1 MSIEK
6 VARNL
11 FTANVYG
18 PQGTRETQSVG
29 SAFASESTEARGT
42 TVQKADAV
50 ALSEHVKEVEKVR
63 ESLSGVPDVREDR
76 VLALK
81 QAIDSGSYVVS
92 ADKIADRLL
101 NLDKGR

>member
-11 FTANVYG
+11 FTAKVYG

-29 SAFASESTEARGT
+29 SASASEARGT
-42 TVQKADAV
+42 TAQKADAV
-50 ALSEHVKEVEKVR
+50 ALSEHVKEVEKAR
-63 ESLSGVPDVREDR
+63 ESLNGVPDVREDR
-76 VLALK
+76 VRDLK
-81 QAIDSGSYVVS
+81 QAIDSGSYVVR
-92 ADKIADRLL
+92 ADELANRLL